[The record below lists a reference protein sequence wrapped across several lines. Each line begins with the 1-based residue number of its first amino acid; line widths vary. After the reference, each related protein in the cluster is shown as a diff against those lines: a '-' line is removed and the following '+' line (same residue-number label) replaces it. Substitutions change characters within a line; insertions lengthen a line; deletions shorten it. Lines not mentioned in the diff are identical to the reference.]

1 MDSVVTCMIKEFAR
15 LQPQAFFV
23 KRKEKKIMSK
33 IVPKAEGS
41 TY

>member
-23 KRKEKKIMSK
+23 KRKKKKISE